1 MDRPAS
7 DVSSSIAKMETDEIQ
22 LLDRLQREQ
31 AQTSGKPNFQRLL
44 SEASEMRQAQDDE
57 IRLEGQKREQLRA
70 FASAKQRLQQ
80 SKRMLEVI
88 KSCAGKPIEKKLDEL
103 DSVFES
109 YVLRLEDEILPQR
122 RKLEMMLL
130 QAEKGTTAMLDTPE
144 NDTEDV
150 NETATQLDNLIQQ
163 KKHELASMNGL
174 RGDTLML
181 KRVRDHGIIL
191 ALLYSS
197 FHLSFFPTS
206 IRLLSH
212 FRRPMMQSQNW
223 KPYKVILKVRHCSRK
238 CCFLRMRI
246 RRFEAITKAIF

>member
-1 MDRPAS
+1 
-7 DVSSSIAKMETDEIQ
+7 METDEIQ

-31 AQTSGKPNFQRLL
+31 AQSSGKPNFQRLL

-70 FASAKQRLQQ
+70 FASAKQRLKQ

-88 KSCAGKPIEKKLDEL
+88 KSCEGKPIEKKLDEL

-122 RKLEMMLL
+122 RKLEMMLF

-150 NETATQLDNLIQQ
+150 NEMATQLDNLIQQ

-181 KRVRDHGIIL
+181 KRVRDHGSYWPCCIHHSTYL
-191 ALLYSS
+191 SS
-197 FHLSFFPTS
+197 QHQFVFFLTS
-206 IRLLSH
+206 GG
-212 FRRPMMQSQNW
+212 Q
-223 KPYKVILKVRHCSRK
+223 
-238 CCFLRMRI
+238 
-246 RRFEAITKAIF
+246 

>member
-1 MDRPAS
+1 
-7 DVSSSIAKMETDEIQ
+7 METDEIQ

-31 AQTSGKPNFQRLL
+31 AQTSGNPNFQRLL

-70 FASAKQRLQQ
+70 FASVKQRLKQ

-88 KSCAGKPIEKKLDEL
+88 KSCEGKPIEKKLDEL
-103 DSVFES
+103 DSVFEI
-109 YVLRLEDEILPQR
+109 YVLRLEDEILPLR

-163 KKHELASMNGL
+163 KMMGS
-174 RGDTLML
+174 R
-181 KRVRDHGIIL
+181 
-191 ALLYSS
+191 
-197 FHLSFFPTS
+197 FPW
-206 IRLLSH
+206 I
-212 FRRPMMQSQNW
+212 SQ
-223 KPYKVILKVRHCSRK
+223 CDQQ
-238 CCFLRMRI
+238 F
-246 RRFEAITKAIF
+246 ITRQHV